1 MDAGSDSEKD
11 ITCNSQFMMDSIDEI
26 GIAIHHAF
34 HWVPRDVPIYL
45 YMDNTGGHG
54 TSDDIKKR
62 ICRSHNIIVEWQ
74 IANSP
79 ETNLLDL
86 GCWVTM

>member
-1 MDAGSDSEKD
+1 MTFPADSFFTLTTLEDLTLHVVMDAGSDSEKD

-54 TSDDIKKR
+54 TADDIKKR
-62 ICRSHNIIVEWQ
+62 IC
-74 IANSP
+74 
-79 ETNLLDL
+79 
-86 GCWVTM
+86 